1 MDSCSTMEARMDSGE
16 PISYLA
22 LAKGT
27 QVVAA
32 SGKKIGTVEHVLQVP
47 ELDLFDGIVVDTPSG
62 RRFIDRDQISAMT
75 TTTVQCT
82 ITDEEISDLPK
93 PNGDLVLHLD
103 AAYEDGPSLTARFAR
118 LFNRPH
124 WRELE

>member
-1 MDSCSTMEARMDSGE
+1 MDNGE

-27 QVVAA
+27 PVLGT
-32 SGKKIGTVEHVLQVP
+32 SGQTIGTVEHVLQVP
-47 ELDLFDGIVVDTPSG
+47 ELDLFDGIVVDTESG
-62 RRFIDRDQISAMT
+62 RRFIDRDRISSMT
-75 TTTVQCT
+75 TTTVLCT
-82 ITDEEISDLPK
+82 LTDDEIADLPK

-118 LFNRPH
+118 LFDRPH

>member
-1 MDSCSTMEARMDSGE
+1 MDNGE

-27 QVVAA
+27 PVLGT
-32 SGKKIGTVEHVLQVP
+32 SGQRIGTVEHVLQVP
-47 ELDLFDGIVVDTPSG
+47 ELDLFDGIVVDTEAG
-62 RRFIDRDQISAMT
+62 RRFIDRDQISSMT

-82 ITDEEISDLPK
+82 ITDDEIADLPK

>member
-1 MDSCSTMEARMDSGE
+1 MDSGE
-16 PISYLA
+16 PISYMA

-27 QVVAA
+27 RVVGS
-32 SGKKIGTVEHVLQVP
+32 SGQEIGTVEHVLQVP
-47 ELDLFDGIVVDTPSG
+47 ELDLFDGIVVDTGAG
-62 RRFIDRDQISAMT
+62 RRFIDRDKISAMT
-75 TTTVQCT
+75 TTTVQCS
-82 ITDEEISDLPK
+82 ITDDEIADLPK